1 MLFQLSPFDSRQ
13 VRFPLSGHLGIT
25 DFHFPNDGIDGKSF
39 LSRDERLLLAHH
51 VLACKEG
58 FDDGGTGSGRADT
71 AILELRTQFFVLQL
85 FARRLHRCQQRT
97 FRVQG
102 LGLGRSL
109 CQRTGTE
116 RKLLT
121 FLPLRDDDAFSILP
135 AFPFF
140 GFRLLL
146 VFFSAV
152 FEDSTPTLFF
162 DNFTFEDKLH
172 ILAGGSNRTDILH
185 ASGGEGFEH
194 TSDYHIVDDYFLS
207 KHVYRLLARNEQ
219 GVVVGHFLAVHRM
232 RIKFGQSAGM
242 DTPDGMVV

>member
-1 MLFQLSPFDSRQ
+1 M
-13 VRFPLSGHLGIT
+13 
-25 DFHFPNDGIDGKSF
+25 
-39 LSRDERLLLAHH
+39 
-51 VLACKEG
+51 
-58 FDDGGTGSGRADT
+58 
-71 AILELRTQFFVLQL
+71 
-85 FARRLHRCQQRT
+85 
-97 FRVQG
+97 
-102 LGLGRSL
+102 
-109 CQRTGTE
+109 
-116 RKLLT
+116 LT

-152 FEDSTPTLFF
+152 FEDGTPTLFL
-162 DNFTFEDKLH
+162 DDFTFEDKLH

-194 TSDYHIVDDYFLS
+194 TSDYHIVDDRFLS

>member
-13 VRFPLSGHLGIT
+13 VRFPLSGHLGIA
-25 DFHFPNDGIDGKSF
+25 DFHFSDDGIDGKSF

-71 AILELRTQFFVLQL
+71 TILELRTQFFVFQL

-109 CQRTGTE
+109 CQGTSAE

-121 FLPLRDDDAFSILP
+121 FLPLRDDDAFSVFT

-140 GFRLLL
+140 GFQLFF
-146 VFFSAV
+146 VFLPTV
-152 FEDSTPTLFF
+152 FEDGTPTLFL
-162 DNFTFEDKLH
+162 DDFTFEDELH
-172 ILAGGSNRTDILH
+172 AFTDGSNRTDIFH
-185 ASGGEGFEH
+185 TTGGKSFKH
-194 TSDYHIVDDYFLS
+194 TSGYHVVNDYFLS
-207 KHVYRLLARNEQ
+207 EHVYRLLARNEQ

-232 RIKFGQSAGM
+232 RIEFGQSAGM
-242 DTPDGMVV
+242 DTPNGMVV

>member
-1 MLFQLSPFDSRQ
+1 M
-13 VRFPLSGHLGIT
+13 
-25 DFHFPNDGIDGKSF
+25 
-39 LSRDERLLLAHH
+39 
-51 VLACKEG
+51 
-58 FDDGGTGSGRADT
+58 
-71 AILELRTQFFVLQL
+71 
-85 FARRLHRCQQRT
+85 
-97 FRVQG
+97 
-102 LGLGRSL
+102 
-109 CQRTGTE
+109 
-116 RKLLT
+116 LT